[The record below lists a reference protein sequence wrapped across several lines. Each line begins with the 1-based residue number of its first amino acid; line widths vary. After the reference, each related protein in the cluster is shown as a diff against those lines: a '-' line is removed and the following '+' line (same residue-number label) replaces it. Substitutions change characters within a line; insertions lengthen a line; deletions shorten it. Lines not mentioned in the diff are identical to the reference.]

1 MKFLD
6 FHPLPVTIL
15 YGTLSILITL
25 CLALNVSLHRLRNRV
40 RVTDAVA
47 PELLRKIRA
56 HGNSAEYLA
65 ATILLLAF
73 LELQQAPTFWLHVF
87 GGVIV
92 LTRLVHSMGMLM
104 RSRVTMVSAATTY
117 TVSFFMGI
125 WALVLRLR

>member
-40 RVTDAVA
+40 RVTDAIA
-47 PELLRKIRA
+47 PEMIRKVRA

-65 ATILLLAF
+65 VTIFLLAF
-73 LELQQAPTFWLHVF
+73 LELQQAPAFWLHVL
-87 GGVIV
+87 GGVLV
-92 LTRLVHSMGMLM
+92 LARLVHAMAMLM
-104 RSRVTMVSAATTY
+104 RSRATMFSAATTY
-117 TVSFFMGI
+117 TVSFFMAI
-125 WALVLRLR
+125 WSLVLRLR